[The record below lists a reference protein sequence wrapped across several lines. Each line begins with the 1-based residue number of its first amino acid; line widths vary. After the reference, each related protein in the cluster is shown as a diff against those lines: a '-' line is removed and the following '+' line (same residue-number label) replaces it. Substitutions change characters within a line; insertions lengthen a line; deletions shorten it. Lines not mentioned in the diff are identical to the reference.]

1 VEIAAATALVPSIV
15 GDAGVWNFTQLE
27 AAGES
32 RKLWF
37 EVSEGKEGRK
47 KREKGITRMGLLAKP
62 LGWVDSVGN
71 KVGRLLA
78 DKTPSFPSHEHAPLL
93 TQDPDEEQV
102 PSFTLLSCLFGVCS
116 VTLVARGDGFH

>member
-1 VEIAAATALVPSIV
+1 M
-15 GDAGVWNFTQLE
+15 
-27 AAGES
+27 
-32 RKLWF
+32 
-37 EVSEGKEGRK
+37 VS
-47 KREKGITRMGLLAKP
+47 LAKP

-78 DKTPSFPSHEHAPLL
+78 DKTPSFRSHEHAPLL
-93 TQDPDEEQV
+93 TQDRDEEEV